1 MIITSAIIFGNIFD
15 ECDKFIEELE
25 LQGEIIDNINDGD
38 WDIFFEESI
47 NDYIYNSSIKNYC
60 IDIHHFKYT
69 NINTNVISKLY
80 NHNHDNNHIVTSL
93 HIIKKQNR
101 FKFFFKIMMRRLLSK
116 LFLRPIRK
124 VFDPGGYKYEKIT
137 H

>member
-25 LQGEIIDNINDGD
+25 LQGEIVDNINDGD
-38 WDIFFEESI
+38 WDSLFGESI
-47 NDYIYNSSIKNYC
+47 NDYIYNGSIQC
-60 IDIHHFKYT
+60 IDIHHLKYT
-69 NINTNVISKLY
+69 NINTNLIRNLY
-80 NHNHDNNHIVTSL
+80 NRNHDNNHKVSSL
-93 HIIKKQNR
+93 RIIKKRTR
-101 FKFFFKIMMRRLLSK
+101 FKFMFKIMMRLVST